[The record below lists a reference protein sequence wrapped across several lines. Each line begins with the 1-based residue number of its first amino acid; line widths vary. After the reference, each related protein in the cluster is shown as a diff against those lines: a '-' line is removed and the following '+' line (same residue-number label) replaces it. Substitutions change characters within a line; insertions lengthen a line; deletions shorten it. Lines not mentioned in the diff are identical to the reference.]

1 MSSPCSTITSLSLN
15 LPEQVSHTLVVT
27 PDNTGKTELGSI
39 SLNIPSIGGHFPDGV
54 SIDWDDYDI
63 KIDYGEVTI
72 FDGLNI
78 DNTFYLNV
86 SPPTF
91 TFNCVAGAV
100 IGATDTIPTAF
111 EALTLTKMESAPI
124 TITNSDGTVVLD
136 LTDSIESKIAAVVTA
151 TQPTFEKT
159 ADGVFY
165 GKLKIGEVTESFS
178 SGKGDFDVTLTFY
191 LKLCLSST
199 GMGLYLDVG
208 FSIDGYTKSFP
219 FTGLNRYVA
228 DINDLIE
235 DFDEAVS
242 DCWICKS
249 DWEIDTLPSDDTVT
263 IPAVGPV
270 NLSGN
275 LNQLL
280 SFTGF
285 PGRKPTI
292 PLDPNAG

>member
-1 MSSPCSTITSLSLN
+1 MSSPCSTITSLSLT
-15 LPEQVSHTLVVT
+15 LPEQVQHTLVVT
-27 PDNTGKTELGSI
+27 PDKTGKTELGSI
-39 SLNIPSIGGHFPDGV
+39 NLNIPSIGGNFPENV
-54 SIDWDDYDI
+54 SIDWDDFDI
-63 KIDYGEVTI
+63 KIDYGHVTI

-86 SPPTF
+86 SPPKF
-91 TFNCVAGAV
+91 TFNCVAGAS

-124 TITNSDGTVVLD
+124 TITNSDGTVVLN
-136 LTDSIESKIAAVVTA
+136 LTDSFETKIAAVVNS

-208 FSIDGYTKSFP
+208 FSIDGYTKSFEY
-219 FTGLNRYVA
+219 TGLNKYVA
-228 DINDLIE
+228 DINSWIE
-235 DFDEAVS
+235 DFDS
-242 DCWICKS
+242 DIRSCWWCSNK
-249 DWEIDTLPSDDTVT
+249 WEIDTLPNDDTITV
-263 IPAVGPV
+263 PAVGPV

-275 LNQLL
+275 LNQLI
-280 SFTGF
+280 SFT
-285 PGRKPTI
+285 PV
-292 PLDPNAG
+292 